1 MDVLFIVLSLSKNLC
16 FIARTKAGK
25 QVTTI
30 AGTGNRACFS
40 HQHYIY
46 FKY

>member
-16 FIARTKAGK
+16 FIARTKGK

-46 FKY
+46 LKY